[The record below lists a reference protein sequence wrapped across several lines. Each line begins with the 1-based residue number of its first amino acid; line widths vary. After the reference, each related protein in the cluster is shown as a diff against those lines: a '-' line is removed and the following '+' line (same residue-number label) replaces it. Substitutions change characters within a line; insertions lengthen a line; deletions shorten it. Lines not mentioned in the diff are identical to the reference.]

1 MKLLKSPVLK
11 PEMPGFFLP
20 RNYRGSLLV
29 LLVLFLVAFISGCE
43 KKSNE
48 SQKGSQALHQNHAKI
63 DINHGFNS
71 IRLVGVDLGSK
82 TGYFVATRAILAG
95 VGNNDH
101 PTVVKV
107 GKKRIIQGM
116 LYLREIPEEVG
127 LLEKELQK
135 AYGAAYKLNK
145 LLHGTVEIDM
155 SVRNE
160 EIFRLTTT
168 MTGNAGLP
176 FQFMTENASNS
187 AKIKMKFVAGID
199 EKKVVRQQ
207 ISFTHYQFTDK
218 SSFAKASKTAIIK
231 NSSEKSFKTFA
242 NEFYVEQSIDF

>member
-20 RNYRGSLLV
+20 QNYRDSLLV
-29 LLVLFLVAFISGCE
+29 LLVLFFVAFISGCE

-82 TGYFVATRAILAG
+82 TGYFVATRAVLAG
-95 VGNNDH
+95 VGNNDL

-135 AYGAAYKLNK
+135 TYGAAFKLNK
-145 LLHGTVEIDM
+145 LLHGTVEIAM

-160 EIFRLTTT
+160 EIFRLTT

-176 FQFMTENASNS
+176 FQFMAENASNS
-187 AKIKMKFVAGID
+187 VQIRMKFDTGIT
-199 EKKVVRQQ
+199 EKKVARQQ
-207 ISFTHYQFTDK
+207 ISFSHHQFTDK
-218 SSFAKASKTAIIK
+218 SSSVKASMSAIIK